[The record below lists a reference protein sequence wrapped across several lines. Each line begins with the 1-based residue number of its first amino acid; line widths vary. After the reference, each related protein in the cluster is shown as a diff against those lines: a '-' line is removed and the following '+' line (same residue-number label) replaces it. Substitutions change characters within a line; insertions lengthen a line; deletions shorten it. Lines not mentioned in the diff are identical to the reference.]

1 MEGGILQL
9 LSWKHFL
16 KTSEFREERC
26 VGVVYTSVPPP
37 KTVMISAILASGF
50 DLRHLV
56 PADLVAEGA
65 AILVLLAA
73 AILVYRS
80 VRERYLLV
88 WIFGWLLY
96 VIYHEALFL
105 AVRGQHPR
113 ELTALAHGCFM
124 VAVGCFI
131 SSVLVYTNARRYLP
145 LIGLLCAVAID
156 VAVVRSL
163 WFPGSHSLLVAVQLL
178 YRAMTLIGAIRL
190 ALFSRGRRELGIW
203 TLTIMLLFLHMDE
216 TLHSPHFING
226 LDTAV
231 EIMLGL
237 SMILVV
243 LDDMRG
249 RARRLALMTAITS
262 AIAEATEPSAMLLI
276 VLEKLRSHHRAKA
289 AWFRVIDN
297 NRLIIREQVGLSD
310 SYRKERYELD
320 MIDSYGARLL
330 NERIAARLRVDAL
343 EDGPR
348 EAFERE
354 GFDHL
359 LLVPVAGKSQ
369 PLGIL
374 SLGITYRRSYTPDEM
389 KFLTTTAHE
398 IGIAIEN
405 LRMIEQVVRSQRQWA
420 STFDSIDD
428 RIFVHDADLTIMRVN
443 RAMVRQL
450 GKAIS
455 EVIGTSCA
463 SLSAK
468 PISGCPY
475 CQRLNSNAEGRD
487 PVFGGYS
494 LVSTSSYI
502 EEGSAASGTVHV
514 ITDTTER
521 RAAEERYRLLFEEAQ
536 EGVFVSTPQ
545 GRVID
550 CNQAFVKI
558 LGYQNRSEVLALDI
572 ASEIYQTPADREA
585 ASAAMQARGY
595 LKNHEVVV
603 RRKDGTSATL
613 LENSFATRNANGE
626 IERFQGFL
634 VDITDKKRTEEEI
647 RRRNRELAALNAIAV
662 ISTQSFDLDEILNIT
677 LRQVIELFGAETGS
691 INVFD
696 PGSRLL
702 RRRAAWGHRTD
713 VTTGEISFTL
723 PDQVWEDLL
732 KTRTEVITRADLSR
746 MPKEVLAYLE
756 SEKIHSMLGVVMWSQ
771 ENPVGV
777 IGVSERTERDF
788 SSIDQNLMVAIARQ
802 LATTIEKVRLYEET
816 TRAYDHLRR
825 TQEQLLQSE
834 KMSAMGQLVS
844 GVAHELNNPLTAILG
859 YAQLLESEQLQDR
872 ARDFNQKLYRQA
884 QRTHRLVQNLLS
896 FARQRKPVKQH
907 VDVKRVLEDTLA
919 LRDYDLKLNNIKVTR
934 TYSDVGP
941 VYGDPHQLEQVF
953 LNVINNAADAMLE
966 REKSGSIDVTLY
978 GAGDGA
984 IVEIHDSG
992 PGIKEISKIFDPFY
1006 TTKRVGKG
1014 TGLGLSIC
1022 YGIVKEHGG
1031 DILAFNHASGGAV
1044 FRIKLPFAVERRSSE
1059 RTQKIEV
1066 PPDAAL
1072 HGRVLLL
1079 EDEESILEFEHEVL
1093 TGAGAEVVM
1102 TTTGEEA
1109 VAKLQKET
1117 FDVVVMGASLPGGW
1131 QPSSIYKWLQENRP
1145 GLEKRMVLTMSHIDD
1160 PEARKFIETHG
1171 ITVLAKPFEV
1181 TDLLRVIR
1189 NAKNGKSTA
1198 ASTS

>member
-1 MEGGILQL
+1 MILV
-9 LSWKHFL
+9 
-16 KTSEFREERC
+16 T
-26 VGVVYTSVPPP
+26 
-37 KTVMISAILASGF
+37 LASGF
-50 DLRHLV
+50 ELRNLI
-56 PADLVAEGA
+56 PADLLAEGA

-88 WIFGWLLY
+88 WIFGWFFYLT
-96 VIYHEALFL
+96 YHDSLFV
-105 AVRGQHPR
+105 AVRSGYPR
-113 ELTALAHGCFM
+113 ELTAFAHGCFM
-124 VAVGCFI
+124 VAVGLFVVSI
-131 SSVLVYTNARRYLP
+131 LVYTNARRYLP
-145 LIGLLCAVAID
+145 LVGILCAVAID

-163 WFPGSHSLLVAVQLL
+163 WFPGSQSLLIAVQLL

-203 TLTIMLLFLHMDE
+203 TLTVMLLFLHMDE
-216 TLHSPHFING
+216 TLHNPHFVNG

-249 RARRLALMTAITS
+249 RARRLAVMTAITS
-262 AIAEATEPSAMLLI
+262 AIAEASEPSAMLLT
-276 VLEKLRSHHRAKA
+276 VLGELRSHTRAQA
-289 AWFRVIDN
+289 TWFRAFEDDKLVM
-297 NRLIIREQVGLSD
+297 REQVGLSPQ
-310 SYRKERYELD
+310 YAQGQHELSTD
-320 MIDSYGARLL
+320 QSYGARIA
-330 NERIAARLRVDAL
+330 NNRFAARLRVDAV
-343 EDGPR
+343 ESPGR
-348 EAFERE
+348 EALERE

-359 LLVPVAGKSQ
+359 LLVPVSGKSQ
-369 PLGIL
+369 PLGVL
-374 SLGITYRRSYTPDEM
+374 SLGIAYRRSYTPDEM
-389 KFLTTTAHE
+389 RFLNTTAHE

-428 RIFVHDADLTIMRVN
+428 RIFVHDSEYRIMRVN
-443 RAMVRQL
+443 RSMVRQL
-450 GKAIS
+450 GRTIA
-455 EVIGTSCA
+455 EVIGKSCA

-468 PISGCPY
+468 PITGCPY
-475 CQRLNSNAEGRD
+475 CQRSSINAEGRD

-502 EEGSAASGTVHV
+502 EEGNAESGTVHV

-536 EGVFVSTPQ
+536 EGVFTSTPQ
-545 GRVID
+545 GRLID
-550 CNQAFVKI
+550 CNPAFVKM
-558 LGYQNRSEVLALDI
+558 LGYQSRAEVLTLDI
-572 ASEIYQTPADREA
+572 AREIYQSAEDREA
-585 ASAAMQARGY
+585 SSAAMQARGF

-603 RRKDGTSATL
+603 RRRDGSTATL

-626 IERFQGFL
+626 IERYQGFL

-677 LRQVIELFGAETGS
+677 LRQVVELFSAETGS
-691 INVFD
+691 INIFD
-696 PGSRLL
+696 SGNRVL
-702 RRRAAWGHRTD
+702 RRRAAWGHHNTQTVSEVAFPVND
-713 VTTGEISFTL
+713 AIWDELI
-723 PDQVWEDLL
+723 
-732 KTRTEVITRADLSR
+732 KTRVEVVTHRDKAR
-746 MPKEVLAYLE
+746 MPQEVVDYLE
-756 SEKIHSMLGVVMWSQ
+756 AEGVESILAVVMWSQ

-777 IGVSERTERDF
+777 IGVSQRREREFGSTDE
-788 SSIDQNLMVAIARQ
+788 NLMVAIARQ
-802 LATTIEKVRLYEET
+802 LATTIEMVRLYEET
-816 TRAYDHLRR
+816 TRAYDDLRR

-859 YAQLLESEQLQDR
+859 YAQLLEAEQLQDR
-872 ARDFNQKLYRQA
+872 ARDFNSKLYRQA

-907 VDVKRVLEDTLA
+907 VDVRRVLEDTLA
-919 LRDYDLKLNNIKVTR
+919 LRDYDLKLNNIVVTR
-934 TYSDVGP
+934 TYSEIGP
-941 VYGDPHQLEQVF
+941 VFGDPHQLEQVF
-953 LNVINNAADAMLE
+953 LNIINNAADAMLE
-966 REKSGSIDVTLY
+966 HAKGGSITVSVYDA
-978 GAGDGA
+978 AGNA
-984 IVEIHDSG
+984 VIELRDSG

-1031 DILAFNHASGGAV
+1031 DIQASNHEAGGAL
-1044 FRIKLPFAVERRSSE
+1044 FRIKLPFAVEQRKTPRP
-1059 RTQKIEV
+1059 TKIEV
-1066 PPDAAL
+1066 PDAVL

-1079 EDEESILEFEHEVL
+1079 EDEESILEFEREVL

-1102 TTTGEEA
+1102 TSTGEEA
-1109 VAKLQKET
+1109 IARLQKEM
-1117 FDVVVMGASLPGGW
+1117 FDAIVMGASLPGGW
-1131 QPSSIYKWLQENRP
+1131 QPRAIHKWLAENRP
-1145 GLEKRMVLTMSHIDD
+1145 GLEQRMVLTISHIDD
-1160 PEARKFIETHG
+1160 PEMRNFIETNFVT
-1171 ITVLAKPFEV
+1171 ILMKPFEV
-1181 TDLLRVIR
+1181 TDLLRAVR
-1189 NAKNGKSTA
+1189 T
-1198 ASTS
+1198 ASTEKSAKAGTS